1 MAILIGSMDFR
12 PIFLNGDHTKV
23 SYFFFYEGELMTT
36 RWKEL
41 TTVIVS
47 ALIFVTICITL
58 IEINT
63 STRINELEE
72 KNQKEVK
79 TLTEERDMYKKR
91 WEFRDDVATYYYDEY
106 LDLKEKYENLK
117 LALGKTEDEGNDK
130 TENSSGN

>member
-12 PIFLNGDHTKV
+12 PIFLNRDLQR
-23 SYFFFYEGELMTT
+23 SLIFFKEGLSMST

-63 STRINELEE
+63 ANKINELEE
-72 KNQKEVK
+72 KHQKEVK

-117 LALGKTEDEGNDK
+117 LALGKTEDEGNDR
-130 TENSSGN
+130 TQNSSGN

>member
-1 MAILIGSMDFR
+1 
-12 PIFLNGDHTKV
+12 
-23 SYFFFYEGELMTT
+23 MTM

-41 TTVIVS
+41 LTVIVS

-63 STRINELEE
+63 ANKINELEE
-72 KNQKEVK
+72 KHQMEVK
-79 TLTEERDMYKKR
+79 TLTEERNMYKKR

-117 LALGKTEDEGNDK
+117 LALGKTEDETNDK
-130 TENSSGN
+130 TQNSSGN